1 MTKATKYKIGRII
14 SNIFA
19 FFFYTCIPAL
29 LITSWASRSEKL
41 SEPVLNVIMSI
52 ATVYFTLFTVFMII
66 QLFRVTD
73 AVNRIFLEDDE
84 VEEEEKKND

>member
-1 MTKATKYKIGRII
+1 MTKETKYKIGRII

-29 LITSWASRSEKL
+29 ILTSWASQSEKL
-41 SEPVLNVIMSI
+41 SEPVLNVIMAI

-73 AVNRIFLEDDE
+73 VVNRVFIEDE
-84 VEEEEKKND
+84 IEEEKKSG

>member
-1 MTKATKYKIGRII
+1 MTKATKYKIGRIL

-29 LITSWASRSEKL
+29 LITSWASRCEKL

-73 AVNRIFLEDDE
+73 AVNRVFLEDDE
-84 VEEEEKKND
+84 VDEEEKKND

>member
-1 MTKATKYKIGRII
+1 
-14 SNIFA
+14 
-19 FFFYTCIPAL
+19 
-29 LITSWASRSEKL
+29 
-41 SEPVLNVIMSI
+41 MSI

>member
-1 MTKATKYKIGRII
+1 MTKATKYKIGRGI

-29 LITSWASRSEKL
+29 LITSWASKSEKL
-41 SEPVLNVIMSI
+41 SESTLNIIMTI
-52 ATVYFTLFTVFMII
+52 ATVYFTLFIIIMII

-73 AVNRIFLEDDE
+73 AVNRVFLEDE
-84 VEEEEKKND
+84 VGEEEKKNG

>member
-1 MTKATKYKIGRII
+1 MTKETKYKIGRTI

-29 LITSWASRSEKL
+29 IFTSWVSQSKRFSE
-41 SEPVLNVIMSI
+41 STLNVFMAI

-73 AVNRIFLEDDE
+73 AVNRVCLEDDE
-84 VEEEEKKND
+84 VEEEEE

>member
-1 MTKATKYKIGRII
+1 MTKETKYKIGRTI

-29 LITSWASRSEKL
+29 MLASWASQSEKL
-41 SEPVLNVIMSI
+41 SEPVLNVIMAI
-52 ATVYFTLFTVFMII
+52 ATVYFTLFTIFMII

-73 AVNRIFLEDDE
+73 AVNRVCLEDDE
-84 VEEEEKKND
+84 TEEKEND

>member
-29 LITSWASRSEKL
+29 LVTSWASRCEKL
-41 SEPVLNVIMSI
+41 PESVLNIIMAI
-52 ATVYFTLFTVFMII
+52 VTVYFTLFTIIMTI

-73 AVNRIFLEDDE
+73 AVNRVFLEDE
-84 VEEEEKKND
+84 VEEEEKKNG

>member
-1 MTKATKYKIGRII
+1 MKETKYKIGRLI

-29 LITSWASRSEKL
+29 ILTSWASQNEKL
-41 SEPVLNVIMSI
+41 SESTLNVVMSI

-73 AVNRIFLEDDE
+73 AVNRVCLEGDE
-84 VEEEEKKND
+84 VEEEEND